1 MPDTMKLPG
10 YRWFQF
16 LRNPSIRM
24 GIYTGVGLSLVFSAW
39 VIIANRV
46 PVLEPFALARNIGA
60 IAALCFFASL
70 PTLRFFRN
78 PGEMLVSGLVGWAML
93 SCTYRILCAVFV
105 LLQDRYSA
113 FHVFMLGAVVYLI
126 CATVSWIGTIIWR
139 ARMADGT
146 HTHH

>member
-16 LRNPSIRM
+16 LRNGPIRM
-24 GIYTGVGLSLVFSAW
+24 GIYTGVELSLVFSAW

-46 PVLEPFALARNIGA
+46 TVLEPFAFARNIGA

-70 PTLRFFRN
+70 PTLRFFRS
-78 PGEMLVSGLVGWAML
+78 PGDMLVSGLVGWTLL
-93 SCTYRILCAVFV
+93 SLTYRILCAIFV
-105 LLQDRYSA
+105 LLEDRYSA
-113 FHVFMLGAVVYLI
+113 FHVFVLGAVVYLI

>member
-1 MPDTMKLPG
+1 MPNIMKLPG

-24 GIYTGVGLSLVFSAW
+24 GIYTGAALSLVFSAW
-39 VIIANRV
+39 VIVANRIS
-46 PVLEPFALARNIGA
+46 VLEPFALARNIGA

-70 PTLRFFRN
+70 PTLRFFRS
-78 PGEMLVSGLVGWAML
+78 PGKMLVSGLVGWTML
-93 SCTYRILCAVFV
+93 SFTYRILCAVFV

-113 FHVFMLGAVVYLI
+113 FHVFVLGAVVYLI

-139 ARMADGT
+139 ARMAHGT

>member
-10 YRWFQF
+10 YRWFEF
-16 LRNPSIRM
+16 LRSTSIRM
-24 GIYTGVGLSLVFSAW
+24 GIYTGVGLSLIFSAW

-78 PGEMLVSGLVGWAML
+78 PGEMLVCGLVGWAML
-93 SCTYRILCAVFV
+93 SFTYRILCAVFV

-113 FHVFMLGAVVYLI
+113 FHVFVLGAVVYLI

>member
-16 LRNPSIRM
+16 LRNAPIRM
-24 GIYTGVGLSLVFSAW
+24 GIYTGVALSLVFSAW
-39 VIIANRV
+39 VIVANRM
-46 PVLEPFALARNIGA
+46 PLLAPFALARNIGA

-70 PTLRFFRN
+70 PTLRFFRS
-78 PGEMLVSGLVGWAML
+78 PGDMLVSGLVGWTIL
-93 SCTYRILCAVFV
+93 SFSYRILCAVFV
-105 LLQDRYSA
+105 LLQDRYTT
-113 FHVFMLGAVVYLI
+113 FHVFMLGAVIYLI

-146 HTHH
+146 RIHH

>member
-1 MPDTMKLPG
+1 MPDTMQLPG
-10 YRWFQF
+10 YHRFQF

-24 GIYTGVGLSLVFSAW
+24 GVYTGAGLSIVFCAW
-39 VIIANRV
+39 VIVANRI
-46 PVLEPFALARNIGA
+46 PVLEPFALARNIVA

-78 PGEMLVSGLVGWAML
+78 PGEMLVSGLVGWTML
-93 SCTYRILCAVFV
+93 SLTYRVLCAVFV

-113 FHVFMLGAVVYLI
+113 FHVFVLGAVIYLI

>member
-1 MPDTMKLPG
+1 MPDTMQLPG

-16 LRNPSIRM
+16 LQNPSIRM
-24 GIYTGVGLSLVFSAW
+24 GIYTGVGLSLVFCAW
-39 VIIANRV
+39 VIVANRL
-46 PVLEPFALARNIGA
+46 PVLEPFALARNIGT

-70 PTLRFFRN
+70 PTLRFFRS
-78 PGEMLVSGLVGWAML
+78 PAEMLVSGLVGWTIL
-93 SCTYRILCAVFV
+93 SVTYRILCAVFV

-113 FHVFMLGAVVYLI
+113 FHVFVLGAVIYLI

-146 HTHH
+146 HTHQ